1 MKNIILPMSQEDLP
15 QVLEL
20 AQELGYETDLLSL
33 GKRLA
38 HLSQLPHHGAFVY
51 SFDNKILG
59 FIHLEIVSDLIEATK
74 VEIKA
79 LVVSQTNRGQG
90 IGSALI
96 VEAKKWAMANGMHT
110 IYLSCN
116 ILRERTHSFY
126 RREGFVLMKT
136 SHFFEI
142 KF

>member
-59 FIHLEIVSDLIEATK
+59 FIHLEIEMGVFDLVKSFVSACCN
-74 VEIKA
+74 
-79 LVVSQTNRGQG
+79 SFFN
-90 IGSALI
+90 
-96 VEAKKWAMANGMHT
+96 N
-110 IYLSCN
+110 SCCFKN
-116 ILRERTHSFY
+116 L
-126 RREGFVLMKT
+126 
-136 SHFFEI
+136 
-142 KF
+142 